1 MKPRL
6 HISLL
11 AAASLLTFA
20 LGAPLP
26 GSHRSPV
33 GRQGHVLQ

>member
-20 LGAPLP
+20 LGGPC
-26 GSHRSPV
+26 
-33 GRQGHVLQ
+33 